1 MDFSACCLPH
11 FLISLLLAQLSLQC
25 KSIKKS
31 SFFIKDLLFYISLY
45 QADVFSSDPTIGLQ
59 FIPFHE
65 ILRHFCIERA
75 SLFWLFVF
83 FFFLLAY
90 DKLAEFRN
98 MTLRPCRRCGYY
110 WWCWYSRARCIITN
124 KPVMSHLGTGG
135 NDLTTWQATFISF
148 VICTCSWKITETS
161 YVSFICHICDAQYVS
176 VLILSLDV
184 MCS

>member
-1 MDFSACCLPH
+1 MQVHKEEQF
-11 FLISLLLAQLSLQC
+11 
-25 KSIKKS
+25 
-31 SFFIKDLLFYISLY
+31 LY
-45 QADVFSSDPTIGLQ
+45 QRPFVLYILILGWCFQQWSHNRTVVHTISWNTETFLY
-59 FIPFHE
+59 
-65 ILRHFCIERA
+65 RK
-75 SLFWLFVF
+75 SKFVLVVWF

-184 MCS
+184 MCSWNV